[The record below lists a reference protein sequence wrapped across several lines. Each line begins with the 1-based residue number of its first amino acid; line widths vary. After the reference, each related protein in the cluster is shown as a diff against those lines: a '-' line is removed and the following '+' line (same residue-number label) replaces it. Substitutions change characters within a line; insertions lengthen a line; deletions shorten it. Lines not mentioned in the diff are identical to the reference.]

1 MTPIELPTK
10 DYIVTYRKVF
20 IFWLPLA
27 FSWLLMTFEGPW
39 IQGVISRKPDSET
52 QLAAFGLVF
61 SLSVLIETPVI
72 MLLATSSALSRNR
85 QAYRVLW
92 RFMMAINILVT
103 ILALLMAFTPLL
115 DFYLNSLLNIPQ
127 HIIEATRPGMQIM
140 VLWSA
145 FIGYR
150 RFHQGIL
157 IRFGHTRYVGYG
169 TVIRVVLS
177 GGVAI
182 GLGAITQV
190 AGSEIGALSL
200 IIAVG
205 AEAIYTYFVS
215 RKDVNRLLETPIGQ
229 KQKAL
234 SYRDALKFHV
244 PLAATSVITLLIRPI
259 IERGLA
265 SMPDATQALAAWPI
279 IFSIMLV
286 MRSGG
291 MAYQEVVISMNQSEQ
306 HHTILRG
313 FTFRLGIGLSIFMVV
328 FAFSPMIIIYNNIIL
343 DVPENLRD
351 LVLLGTQSAI
361 LIPLLTTLQ
370 SYFRALLM
378 LIDNTNTIYQS
389 MIVGFVI
396 TTVIV
401 WGGISFGLHGILAA
415 SIGLTIGQIIELTLL
430 YFAYQRQDKSM
441 AHYWQTITAPTVGD

>member
-1 MTPIELPTK
+1 MKEPF
-10 DYIVTYRKVF
+10 VTYRKVF

-39 IQGVISRKPDSET
+39 IQGVIARKPDSET
-52 QLAAFGLVF
+52 QLAAFGLIF
-61 SLSVLIETPVI
+61 SLSVLIETPII

-92 RFMMAINILVT
+92 RFMMVINVLVT
-103 ILALLMAFTPLL
+103 VLALLMAFTPLL
-115 DFYLNSLLNIPQ
+115 DLYLDGLLNIPS

-157 IRFGHTRYVGYG
+157 IRFGNTRYIGYG
-169 TVIRVVLS
+169 TVIRIVVS

-182 GLGAITQV
+182 GLGAITQI
-190 AGSEIGALSL
+190 AGALIGALAL
-200 IIAVG
+200 ILAVG
-205 AEAIYTYFVS
+205 FEAIYTYFVS
-215 RKDVNRLLETPIGQ
+215 QKDVNRLLATPL
-229 KQKAL
+229 KNNLKAL
-234 SYRDALKFHV
+234 TYNDALKFHV

-265 SMPDATQALAAWPI
+265 DMPDATQALAAWPI
-279 IFSIMLV
+279 VFSIMLV

-291 MAYQEVVISMNQSEQ
+291 MAFQEVVISMNQSEQ

-313 FTFRLGIGLSIFMVV
+313 FTIRLGLGLSIFMVL
-328 FAFSPMIIIYNNIIL
+328 FAFSPLITFYNNVIL

-361 LIPLLTTLQ
+361 ALPLLTTLQ
-370 SYFRALLM
+370 SYIRALLM
-378 LIDNTNTIYQS
+378 LTERTAVIYQA
-389 MIVGFVI
+389 MIVGFIV
-396 TTVIV
+396 TTVVV
-401 WGGISFGLHGILAA
+401 WSSISFGIHGILAA
-415 SIGLTIGQIIELTLL
+415 SIGLTIGQIIELGLL
-430 YFAYQRQDKSM
+430 FMAYQRQDEAISK
-441 AHYWQTITAPTVGD
+441 YWQSIAPSVGD